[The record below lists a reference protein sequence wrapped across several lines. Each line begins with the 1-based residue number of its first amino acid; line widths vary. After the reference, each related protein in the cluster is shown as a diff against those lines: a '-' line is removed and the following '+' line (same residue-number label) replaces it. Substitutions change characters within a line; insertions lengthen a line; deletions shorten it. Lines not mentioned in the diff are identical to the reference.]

1 MHTNMKIA
9 YMGMD
14 VSKSSL
20 DIDAA
25 ALRCR
30 VPNNAAGRRELLG
43 RINGLRAGTHLV
55 CESTG
60 GYERLAV
67 AELTRAGCRVSVVH
81 AGRVREFAKGCGL
94 LAKTDKI
101 DARLLRRFGELT
113 RPEPSVPPAAEQQR
127 LTALAERRQ
136 QLVTMRTMEHN
147 RLEMAVAEDL
157 RAALQAHLDF
167 LDQQIRQVEDDL
179 QSLIQARDELRAKA
193 DKLQQIKGIGQ
204 TTAWHLLAFLPELG
218 ALTRRE
224 VAALAG
230 VAPFNRD
237 SGPKQ
242 GRRRIAGGRFRLRA
256 CLYMA
261 ALAAAQHNHV
271 LQPFYQRLLDNGKPK
286 KVALVAVMRK
296 LIIAANAQLKPINF
310 SLAL

>member
-1 MHTNMKIA
+1 MSMKKVYI
-9 YMGMD
+9 GMD
-14 VSKSSL
+14 VAKSSL

-30 VPNNAAGRRELLG
+30 VANNAEGLQKLIGTLG
-43 RINGLRAGTHLV
+43 APQEGAHLV

-67 AELTRAGCRVSVVH
+67 AELVRAGFSVSVVH

-101 DARLLRRFGELT
+101 DARLLRRFGEMT
-113 RPEPSVPPAAEQQR
+113 QPEPSVLPAAGQQK
-127 LTALAERRQ
+127 LTALTERRQ
-136 QLVTMRTMEHN
+136 QLVAMRTAEQN
-147 RLEMAVAEDL
+147 RLEMTIEESL
-157 RAALQAHLDF
+157 RAAIQAHLDF
-167 LDQQIRQVEDDL
+167 LDGQIRQMEDEL
-179 QSLIQARDELRAKA
+179 HSLIQSRDELRAKA
-193 DKLQQIKGIGQ
+193 EKLQQIKGIGQ

-218 ALTRRE
+218 TLTRRE

-237 SGPKQ
+237 SGPRQ
-242 GRRRIAGGRFRLRA
+242 GRRRIAGGRFHLRA

-261 ALAAAQHNHV
+261 ALAATQYNHV
-271 LQPFYQRLLDNGKPK
+271 LQPFYQRLLENGKPK
-286 KVALVAVMRK
+286 KVAIVAVMRK
-296 LIIAANAQLKPINF
+296 LLIAANAHLKHNNN